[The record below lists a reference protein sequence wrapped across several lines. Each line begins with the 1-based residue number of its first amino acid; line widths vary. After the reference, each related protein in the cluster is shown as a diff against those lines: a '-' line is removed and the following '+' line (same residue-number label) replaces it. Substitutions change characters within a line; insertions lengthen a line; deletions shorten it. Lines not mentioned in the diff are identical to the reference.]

1 MMRMRILRGIKS
13 GHEVEV
19 CQRWKFELIWGKC
32 LKKKNREEKNVKLST
47 C

>member
-13 GHEVEV
+13 GHEEEV
-19 CQRWKFELIWGKC
+19 CQRWKLGLIWGKW
-32 LKKKNREEKNVKLST
+32 LKKKNREEKNVKLSS